1 MKALRQSICTF
12 GIIAIVS
19 SLAVSTAFAA
29 GKPKKI
35 LFFSKSSGY
44 EHSTIKVTDG
54 QPSFAEKVLAEL
66 GQKNNLE
73 FTFTK
78 DGRVFTPEN
87 IAKYD
92 AFFFYTTGD
101 LTETGTDGN
110 PPMSKEGKAAFLEAI
125 RKGKGFIGTHSASDT
140 FHSPGNK
147 DLGPARYQDDGT
159 NVDPYVT
166 MLGGEFI
173 VHGAQQAG
181 PIMKCADPK
190 FPGLSNVPPDFGP
203 LEEWYSLKNFAP
215 DLHVLLY
222 QETGPMDKGGVNSCY
237 HRPPYPA
244 TWAHLY
250 GKGRVFY
257 TSMGHNETVWTNPV
271 FQQVLLGGINW
282 AVGNAKAN
290 IKPNLTK
297 VAPQASTLPPP
308 N

>member
-1 MKALRQSICTF
+1 M
-12 GIIAIVS
+12 
-19 SLAVSTAFAA
+19 
-29 GKPKKI
+29 
-35 LFFSKSSGY
+35 
-44 EHSTIKVTDG
+44 H
-54 QPSFAEKVLAEL
+54 
-66 GQKNNLE
+66 
-73 FTFTK
+73 
-78 DGRVFTPEN
+78 
-87 IAKYD
+87 D

-147 DLGPARYQDDGT
+147 DLGPARYHDDGT

-190 FPGLSNVPPDFGP
+190 FPGLGNVPPDFGP

-222 QETGPMDKGGVNSCY
+222 QDTGPHGKD
-237 HRPPYPA
+237 RRA
-244 TWAHLY
+244 TVATIVRRVPSRL
-250 GKGRVFY
+250 GRIPLRARANGYFLHQH
-257 TSMGHNETVWTNPV
+257 GP
-271 FQQVLLGGINW
+271 QQKPSGATPCSNKVLLGGINW
-282 AVGNAKAN
+282 AVGNTKAK
-290 IKPNLTK
+290 IKPNLAK
-297 VAPQASTLPPP
+297 VTPQASVLPLQ